1 MCMMTYHVLYNPH
14 AGGGHGKEAAY
25 RLATILPDDNLLFQD
40 ITEVK
45 SYGDFFAS
53 TRDDER
59 IVIAGGDGTLN
70 CFINDTAGI
79 PIDREI
85 YYFATGSG
93 NDFLTDIGGK
103 AGDTP
108 CPIGQYLYRLPSVY
122 VNGAHRYFLNGIG
135 YGIDGYCCLEGDC
148 QRERSTKPVNYTS
161 IAIKGLLF
169 HYKPTSA
176 VVTVDGVKHT
186 YKHVWLAPT
195 MNGRYYGGGMI
206 PTPQQNRLAQPQQL
220 SVMVFHC
227 TAKLKALAV
236 FPSIF
241 KGAHIRHTDVV
252 EVLAGTDIEV
262 AFDRP
267 TPLQIDG
274 ETVPNVTAYHAV
286 AWAGTP
292 EEGKCCSCER

>member
-1 MCMMTYHVLYNPH
+1 MITYHVLYNPH
-14 AGGGHGKEAAY
+14 AGNGRGKEAAY
-25 RLATILPDDNLLFQD
+25 RLATLLPDDIILFQD
-40 ITEVK
+40 ITEVDD
-45 SYGDFFAS
+45 YGGFFDS
-53 TRDDER
+53 LPHDDR
-59 IVIAGGDGTLN
+59 VVIAGGDGTLN
-70 CFINDTAGI
+70 RFINDTAPLI
-79 PIDREI
+79 IERNI

-103 AGDTP
+103 AGDAP
-108 CPIGQYLYRLPSVY
+108 RPINQYLQKLPSVY
-122 VNGAHRYFLNGIG
+122 VNGTRRYFLNGIG
-135 YGIDGYCCLEGDC
+135 FGIDGYCCLEGDK
-148 QRERSTKPVNYTS
+148 QRKTSTKPVNYSS
-161 IAIKGLLF
+161 IAVDGLLF
-169 HYKPTSA
+169 HYKPTA
-176 VVTVDGVKHT
+176 ATVVVDGVKHT
-186 YKHVWLAPT
+186 YEHVWLAPT